1 MSSHQPYRRP
11 QGKPYQSEQVK
22 KMEALSRANH
32 PRHPNPGMHRLDTL
46 LEEKT
51 ESATEHRME
60 LTSGE
65 E

>member
-1 MSSHQPYRRP
+1 
-11 QGKPYQSEQVK
+11 
-22 KMEALSRANH
+22 
-32 PRHPNPGMHRLDTL
+32 MHRLDTL